1 VIFLNHQDYNFQ
13 VGSLVLVH
21 NSHIKKEL
29 NHKTKPQFLGP
40 MVIVHWTQG
49 GTYILAQLNGTISR
63 LQYAVFQVILYLA
76 RFLDCIPVIYLM
88 DEAEL
93 EDVQICSE
101 SFPLADEPSK
111 DMAFNE

>member
-1 VIFLNHQDYNFQ
+1 
-13 VGSLVLVH
+13 VGSLVLVC

-49 GTYILAQLNGTISR
+49 GAYILAELNGTVSR
-63 LQYAVFQVILYLA
+63 IQYATFHINPYLA
-76 RFLDCIPVIYLM
+76 RFPDHIPVTTLM

-101 SFPLADEPSK
+101 SFPLDDEPSK
-111 DMAFNE
+111 DGVFDE